1 MGLTGAELMGGM
13 GDMKDILQPIVIRA
27 INTES
32 LSQRDPAPGPVS
44 TLTGPLPGQ
53 NHIMM
58 YSFIY
63 VFGLIVLSV
72 FKCLKTP
79 IKVFIF
85 GLLISLFVLFC
96 RQGYPDE
103 YNRANRSAYN
113 DYFAG
118 YKSYD
123 YGGMSY

>member
-1 MGLTGAELMGGM
+1 MVGM

-63 VFGLIVLSV
+63 IWSCS
-72 FKCLKTP
+72 FKCL
-79 IKVFIF
+79 
-85 GLLISLFVLFC
+85 
-96 RQGYPDE
+96 
-103 YNRANRSAYN
+103 
-113 DYFAG
+113 
-118 YKSYD
+118 
-123 YGGMSY
+123 